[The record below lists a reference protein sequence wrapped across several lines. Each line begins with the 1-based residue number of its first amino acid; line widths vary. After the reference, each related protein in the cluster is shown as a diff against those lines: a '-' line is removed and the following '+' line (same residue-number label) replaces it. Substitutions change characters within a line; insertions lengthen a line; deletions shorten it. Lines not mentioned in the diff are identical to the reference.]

1 MNYTSYAKILNSVEK
16 KAPLESGVQAL
27 IYMFILERIKDK
39 NLDVV
44 IIDKMRN
51 HSVFMSYGGISD
63 IAIVENE
70 FNYHGSGREKIRMCI
85 EVKATNKNINN
96 TNKTQVK
103 KQLLTYN
110 KAIITNG
117 KDWIFYDLNNSLI
130 NIDKEKINIVIE
142 QERKLAKKK
151 WELKGLFQIRTTLVK
166 NSKETEEVD
175 KEIECKNKVITELKK
190 EICEKRKEIDSQ
202 INYGSIQPME
212 DDCFK
217 IDNENGFRSLCDKI
231 SEFIV

>member
-1 MNYTSYAKILNSVEK
+1 MDYTSYARILNSIEK

-27 IYMFILERIKDK
+27 IYMLILEKIKDK

-70 FNYHGSGREKIRMCI
+70 FNYYGSGREKIRMCI
-85 EVKATNKNINN
+85 EVKTTSENINN
-96 TNKTQVK
+96 KIQVK
-103 KQLLTYN
+103 KQLLTYK

-117 KDWIFYDLNNSLI
+117 KDWIFYDLNNSLN

-142 QERKLAKKK
+142 QERELAKKK
-151 WELKGLFQIRTTLVK
+151 WELKGLFQKRTILVK
-166 NSKETEEVD
+166 NNKETEEVD

-190 EICEKRKEIDSQ
+190 EICKKRKEIDIQ
-202 INYGSIQPME
+202 INYGSIQPKE
-212 DDCFK
+212 GDCFK
-217 IDNENGFRSLCDKI
+217 IDNGNSFRILCDKL